1 MCLLLPVKNMNVLIN
16 PKTFNLSELALQY
29 FLHPE
34 DGSIKHQLPFKPK
47 QEKKTEMLQ
56 TAHAFSFEFL
66 TGPDRTTPDPPSVN
80 FGNSVGKKVAVG
92 VWYLIWKR

>member
-29 FLHPE
+29 LLHPE

-66 TGPDRTTPDPPSVN
+66 TGPRLTLLRLISVILSEKKLQLV
-80 FGNSVGKKVAVG
+80 FG
-92 VWYLIWKR
+92 I